1 MSHEKENLI
10 NFNAFPLA
18 WIAGSFALGIFI
30 AHFNNWSWKIYLA
43 ICFLTIFLNFLF
55 RQISKYSQ
63 ISTYFLLIAFISA
76 GSLLYQVEIETVK
89 PDRLKVLFDNKTLVS
104 GEPIKVEGILLSKP
118 ELAVGGFFIEL
129 QAEKIISRNLEQSAS
144 GKIRLFAGV
153 QSEKLG
159 MEYDDLQLKY
169 GTKIRVSC
177 LLKREEKFLNP
188 GVVSSKNILDQREID
203 ATGIIKSPLLIERL
217 GDETVFLPIAW
228 LQEQR
233 QNLILDFKSLF
244 SQKTAGVLIASLLNN
259 RYHLDK
265 STSESFRESGTFHAL
280 VISGMQITFIGILVV
295 FILSKFTKNRWVQ
308 FFIAIPFIWAFS
320 MMVGAE
326 APVTRAAIMFTVL
339 LFSRAIFRDGN
350 LFNALGASIL
360 LLLFWRPSD
369 LFDPS
374 FQLTIACLIAIIVL
388 ALPLLEKFKSI
399 GSWHPTSENPFPP
412 NTSKLLRSFCELI
425 YWQETLW
432 EKELSKT
439 IWSCKLIKN
448 SNASW
453 LDNKKLQ
460 QPLRFIF
467 ETVVISICVQLW
479 LLPFSIV
486 YFHQISLISIL
497 FNVWIGVGMA
507 IESLTAVGAVVISKF
522 STIFATPF
530 IVFTE
535 IINWLMI
542 HASDIF
548 IEKGWSSIR
557 VPVYSGNFKVMY
569 VLYFLP
575 LFLLAFYIVSW
586 KPFNF
591 SSSKSFKFPLLATIC
606 LALMLVFHPF
616 SSPRIDGKLH
626 IDFLDVGQG
635 DSALITF
642 PNGELLLVDGGGKPI
657 FKQIYLL
664 DEDNEPEIFSPDTR
678 SIGEAVVSEFLWEK
692 GYDKVD
698 YILATHADSDHI
710 QGLVDIANNFEV
722 KTAFLARTPLQ
733 DAEFVELD
741 NVLKKQNIPITKV
754 SKGVK
759 LNFGEVTINILSPE
773 NDDSKNAISDNN
785 NSIVFQMVYG
795 NNKFLFTGD
804 IESETE
810 KNLVA
815 NFNWQSDVI
824 KVAHHGSKT
833 SSTQAFIDATKAKV
847 AVISVGRESQFGH
860 PHLEVLE
867 RWTAAN
873 TKVIKTGEYGT
884 ISIVSDGK
892 TFEIDTFLPSSL
904 K

>member
-1 MSHEKENLI
+1 MSREKENLI

-18 WIAGSFALGIFI
+18 WIAGSFALGILF
-30 AHFNNWSWKIYLA
+30 ASFNNWSWKIYFA
-43 ICFLTIFLNFLF
+43 ICFLSLFLNFLF
-55 RQISKYSQ
+55 RQISKYNH
-63 ISTYFLLIAFISA
+63 ISTYFLLIAFVSS
-76 GSLLYQVEIETVK
+76 GSVLYQVEIEAVK
-89 PDRLKVLFDNKTLVS
+89 SNRLKILFDNKTLVS
-104 GEPIKVEGILLSKP
+104 GEPFKVEGVLLSKP

-129 QAEKIISRNLEQSAS
+129 KTEKIISRNIEQSTS

-159 MEYDDLQLKY
+159 VEYDDLQLKY

-188 GVVSSKNILDQREID
+188 GVISLKNILDQREID
-203 ATGIIKSPLLIERL
+203 ATGTIKSPLLIEII
-217 GDETVFLPIAW
+217 GVETVFLPIAW

-233 QNLILDFKSLF
+233 QNLILDFKNLF
-244 SQKTAGVLIASLLNN
+244 SAKTSGVLIASLLNN
-259 RYHLDK
+259 RYFLDK
-265 STSESFRESGTFHAL
+265 STSQSFRESGTFHAL

-295 FILSKFTKNRWVQ
+295 FVLSKFTKSRWLQ

-320 MMVGAE
+320 LMVGAE
-326 APVTRAAIMFTVL
+326 APVTRSAIMFTIL

-360 LLLFWRPSD
+360 LLLVWRPSD
-369 LFDPS
+369 FFDPS

-388 ALPLLEKFKSI
+388 ALPLLENFKSI

-412 NTSKLLRSFCELI
+412 NTSKMFRSFCELI

-448 SNASW
+448 PNAKW
-453 LDNKKLQ
+453 LENKKLQ
-460 QPLRFIF
+460 QPFRFIF
-467 ETVVISICVQLW
+467 ETIVISISVQLW

-507 IESLTAVGAVVISKF
+507 VESLTAVFAVVISKF
-522 STIFATPF
+522 STIIATPF
-530 IVFTE
+530 VVLTE
-535 IINWLMI
+535 ITNWLMI

-548 IEKGWSSIR
+548 IENGWSSIR
-557 VPVYSGNFKVMY
+557 VPVYSGNFRIIY

-575 LFLLAFYIVSW
+575 LIILAFYIFNW

-591 SSSKSFKFPLLATIC
+591 SVSKRFKFPILSLTSF
-606 LALMLVFHPF
+606 ALILIFHPF
-616 SSPRIDGKLH
+616 SSPIIDGKLH

-642 PNGELLLVDGGGKPI
+642 PNGELLLVDGGGKPV
-657 FKQIYLL
+657 FKQIYVL
-664 DEDNEPEIFSPDTR
+664 DEDNEPEIFTPDTR
-678 SIGEAVVSEFLWEK
+678 SIGESVVSEFLWEK

-710 QGLVDIANNFEV
+710 QGLNDVANNFEV

-733 DAEFVELD
+733 DPEFVEFN
-741 NVLKKQNIPITKV
+741 NVLKRRNIPITKL

-759 LNFGEVTINILSPE
+759 LIFGEVTINILSPE
-773 NDDSKNAISDNN
+773 ADDSTLALSDNN
-785 NSIVFQMVYG
+785 HSIVFQMVYG

-804 IESETE
+804 IEIEAE
-810 KNLVA
+810 KNLNN
-815 NFNWQSDVI
+815 NFGLQNDVV

-833 SSTQAFIDATKAKV
+833 SSTQTFIDVSKAKV

-860 PHLEVLE
+860 PHSEVVE
-867 RWTAAN
+867 RWEKSNA
-873 TKVIKTGEYGT
+873 KVLTTGEFGT
-884 ISIVSDGK
+884 ISIISDGK
-892 TFEIDTFLPSSL
+892 TFAIDTFLPSSP